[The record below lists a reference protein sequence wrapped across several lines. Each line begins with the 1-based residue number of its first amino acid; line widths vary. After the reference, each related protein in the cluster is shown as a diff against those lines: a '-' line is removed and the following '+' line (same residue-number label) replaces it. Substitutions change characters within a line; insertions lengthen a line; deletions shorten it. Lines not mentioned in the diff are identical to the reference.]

1 MNYVRQWWRQP
12 DRYDW
17 LSGYLASRQL
27 LGIARCAMAGVMT
40 VLVVA
45 VALMSISPAGQHGV
59 ARGIALV
66 VTTAFAAMAVAY
78 AVRWPSRRRS
88 VLFSIVGSAGLA
100 VVALTQSDP
109 HTGLLTCWGFV
120 GLAAYVASFHNP
132 RLLVLTVSVA
142 LATAGACAVRMG
154 LAGDVAMA
162 VGTLLLSS
170 GGLILVPFGGQIL
183 VRLLWN
189 DAVSTDPLTGLANR
203 RGFRRSARALI
214 ADAARGGSA
223 SFTVV
228 MIDLDGFK
236 QLNDTRGHAVGDQ
249 VLVEVATRIR
259 EVGGR
264 GVIAARVG
272 GEEFLVAQASP
283 PRQVEMLARRLCS
296 AIAENPWGVTASLGI
311 AGVTVPDTT
320 QDVRTLIEGV
330 IAEADMAMYEAKR
343 AGGNQIRRSTAAA

>member
-1 MNYVRQWWRQP
+1 MTAI
-12 DRYDW
+12 
-17 LSGYLASRQL
+17 LA
-27 LGIARCAMAGVMT
+27 
-40 VLVVA
+40 VLTVA
-45 VALMSISPAGQHGV
+45 VVLMSISPAGQHGM
-59 ARGIALV
+59 ARGVVLMIAG
-66 VTTAFAAMAVAY
+66 TFAVMAVAY
-78 AVRWPSRRRS
+78 AVRWPSQRQS
-88 VLFSIVGSAGLA
+88 VLFSIVGSVGIA

-109 HTGLLTCWGFV
+109 HTGLLTCWAFA
-120 GLAAYVASFHNP
+120 GLAAYVAMAHSP

-142 LATAGACAVRMG
+142 LGTAGACVVRMG

-162 VGTLLLSS
+162 VGTLLLAS

-214 ADAARGGSA
+214 AGAARGGLA
-223 SFTVV
+223 SFSVV

-236 QLNDTRGHAVGDQ
+236 QLNDSLGHAVGDQ
-249 VLVEVATRIR
+249 VLIDVATRIR

-272 GEEFLVAQASP
+272 GEEFLLAQASP

-296 AIAENPWGVTASLGI
+296 TIADNPWGVTASLGI
-311 AGVTVPDTT
+311 AGATVPDTT
-320 QDVRTLIEGV
+320 QDFRTLIEGV

-343 AGGNQIRRSTAAA
+343 AGGNQIRRSTAVA

>member
-17 LSGYLASRQL
+17 LSEYLASRQL
-27 LGIARCAMAGVMT
+27 LGIARGAMAAIVM
-40 VLVVA
+40 VLA
-45 VALMSISPAGQHGV
+45 VAMALVPISPAGQHGA
-59 ARGIALV
+59 ARGVAWAIAALI
-66 VTTAFAAMAVAY
+66 AAMAVVY
-78 AVRWPSRRRS
+78 AVRWPSWRLS
-88 VLFSIVGSAGLA
+88 VAFSIAGSGGIAI
-100 VVALTQSDP
+100 VVLTTTES
-109 HTGLLTCWGFV
+109 HAALLTCWAFV
-120 GLAAYVASFHNP
+120 GLAAYVASFHSP
-132 RLLVLTVSVA
+132 RLLVFTVSVA
-142 LATAGACAVRMG
+142 LGTTAAGALRVG
-154 LAGDVAMA
+154 LAGDTPLAVATFLVA
-162 VGTLLLSS
+162 G
-170 GGLILVPFGGQIL
+170 GGLMTIPFGGQIL

-214 ADAARGGSA
+214 ADDARGGSA
-223 SFTVV
+223 SFTAV

-264 GVIAARVG
+264 DVIAARVG
-272 GEEFLVAQASP
+272 GEEFLVGKASP
-283 PRQVEMLARRLCS
+283 PHQVEMLARRLCS
-296 AIAENPWGVTASLGI
+296 AIADNPWGVTASLGI
-311 AGVTVPDTT
+311 AGATVTDTA
-320 QDVRTLIEGV
+320 QDIRTLIEGV